1 MDGNATFDR
10 YREQAANQGAAKAPP
25 PKRHAPQVPTPDLV
39 SAADLLAKDFK
50 PVKWTIPGL
59 LPVGVTL
66 LAGAPKTGK
75 SWLVLD
81 FGIAVASGG
90 AVLGKVQ
97 VDPGAVL
104 YLALED
110 NQRRLKSRLSKRLGD
125 SPAPDGMTFSTVWPR
140 LDQGAIDRLADWL
153 TEHPDTALIV
163 LDTLARIRPPSKGRD
178 SLYTEDY
185 AIGAPL
191 LQLAAAH
198 EVAIVLVHHTR
209 KGEAEDPLELISG
222 STGLTG
228 GVDNIMVLRRTRGT
242 NEATLFVTGRDI
254 ENEAEYGL
262 TWDALIAGWTVTG
275 QGPHVGLSPERRA
288 VFDIVAGHGPIVGAD
303 VARLLNPGVVIDRKS
318 KEFGAARRILAKLV
332 EAGLIV
338 STAQGYLLI
347 NGNTHYT
354 GNLGN
359 TGNSSNTED
368 CVTAPP
374 GCVTAS
380 ESVSN
385 TLKPL
390 GGAASAVLCDRVT
403 SVTDFQ
409 AKQATRLVTCRACG
423 HWRDRCGHGK
433 EVSDPD
439 FPRTCNQFS
448 EITSTSQKAGGR
460 A

>member
-10 YREQAANQGAAKAPP
+10 YREQAANQGAAKPP
-25 PKRHAPQVPTPDLV
+25 PSKRQTPQVPTPDLV

-110 NQRRLKSRLSKRLGD
+110 NQRRLKSRLSKRLGGA
-125 SPAPDGMTFSTVWPR
+125 PAPDGMTFSTVWPR

-153 TEHPDTALIV
+153 AEHPDTALIV

-262 TWDALIAGWTVTG
+262 TWDAQIAGWTVTG

-288 VFDIVAGHGPIVGAD
+288 VFDIVADHGPIEGRD
-303 VARLLNPGVVIDRKS
+303 ITSLLHPGVAITRDS
-318 KEFGAARRILAKLV
+318 KEWRAVRKLLKALESSSLIHKTTGGFVVYGSTSSTGSTQSTSSTGSTQGRPEPSGSNVEPGGTDGVDGGSTLQAPDGVGSGECGTGWNQWNRIP
-332 EAGLIV
+332 EN
-338 STAQGYLLI
+338 QG
-347 NGNTHYT
+347 
-354 GNLGN
+354 
-359 TGNSSNTED
+359 
-368 CVTAPP
+368 
-374 GCVTAS
+374 
-380 ESVSN
+380 
-385 TLKPL
+385 
-390 GGAASAVLCDRVT
+390 
-403 SVTDFQ
+403 
-409 AKQATRLVTCRACG
+409 TRLVTCRACG
-423 HWRDRCGHGK
+423 HWRDRCAEG
-433 EVSDPD
+433 ENATDPE
-439 FPRTCNQFS
+439 FPRTCPKFTAL
-448 EITSTSQKAGGR
+448 ITREA
-460 A
+460 AA

>member
-10 YREQAANQGAAKAPP
+10 YREQAANQGAAKPSP
-25 PKRHAPQVPTPDLV
+25 TKRQTPQAPTPDLV

-110 NQRRLKSRLSKRLGD
+110 NQRRLKSRLSKRLGGA
-125 SPAPDGMTFSTVWPR
+125 PAPDGMTFSTVWPR

-262 TWDALIAGWTVTG
+262 TWDAQIAGWIVTG

-288 VFDIVAGHGPIVGAD
+288 VFDIVAEQGPIQGRDIAG
-303 VARLLNPGVVIDRKS
+303 RLNPGTVITRDS
-318 KEFGAARRILAKLV
+318 KEWVSVRKILRKL
-332 EAGLIV
+332 EESGLIRKTAEGYIRE
-338 STAQGYLLI
+338 STQG
-347 NGNTHYT
+347 THSTQRTHSTHGTQAIGGEACTHVYPPHAATGYT
-354 GNLGN
+354 PEA
-359 TGNSSNTED
+359 TGGADSSD
-368 CVTAPP
+368 CVPACTP
-374 GCVTAS
+374 CTR
-380 ESVSN
+380 
-385 TLKPL
+385 
-390 GGAASAVLCDRVT
+390 VLEN
-403 SVTDFQ
+403 Q
-409 AKQATRLVTCRACG
+409 GTRLVTCRACG
-423 HWRDRCGHGK
+423 HWQGRCAEG
-433 EVSDPD
+433 ENATDPE
-439 FPRTCNQFS
+439 FLRTCPKFAAI
-448 EITSTSQKAGGR
+448 ITREA
-460 A
+460 AA